1 MSVFVDTS
9 ALYAVLDRGDE
20 FHGSATES
28 WIRLLS
34 AGESLVT
41 SNYVVVECFALVQSR
56 LGMDAVRVFNDD
68 VLPVL
73 SVLWMAAESHSS
85 AAQAVL
91 AAGRRD
97 LSLVDCSSFLLMRQ
111 AGLRTAFAFDK
122 HFSEQ
127 GFEVLPS

>member
-9 ALYAVLDRGDE
+9 ALYAVLDRDDE
-20 FHGSATES
+20 FHAAARES

-41 SNYVVVECFALVQSR
+41 SNYVVVECFALVQHR

-68 VLPVL
+68 ILPVL
-73 SVLWMAAESHSS
+73 SVLWMMEESHSS

-111 AGLRTAFAFDK
+111 AGIRNAFAFDR
-122 HFSEQ
+122 HFAEQ
-127 GFEVLPS
+127 GFEVQPS